1 LLGKSLCRDD
11 YPAGTTG
18 SPWYVITATDRHE
31 IETTFG
37 IRLGLVT
44 LLLVGSAAT
53 LVVVFGVVWA
63 LVSMLP

>member
-1 LLGKSLCRDD
+1 
-11 YPAGTTG
+11 
-18 SPWYVITATDRHE
+18 VITATDRHE
-31 IETTFG
+31 IETTLG